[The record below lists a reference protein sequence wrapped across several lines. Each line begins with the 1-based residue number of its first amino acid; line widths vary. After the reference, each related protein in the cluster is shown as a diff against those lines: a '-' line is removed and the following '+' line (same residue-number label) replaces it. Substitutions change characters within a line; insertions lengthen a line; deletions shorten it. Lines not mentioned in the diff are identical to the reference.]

1 MLLEPMKKLSSTIA
15 VLVVLLI
22 TSCAPEAKV
31 GKAYLSME
39 FTDTLP
45 EFLSCWV
52 YDHEGVVSHIN
63 PIDYVDDRTAIL
75 AVDSVVGFADVD
87 VWTFFT
93 HAGVR
98 IVPDDTIHLK
108 FTLSG
113 RQVFDEEFREK
124 YREGESEEYY
134 DVECLN
140 PVKDN
145 DIVNALMTAFCTGHS
160 LRYVIL
166 DDAGVDD
173 SLYTHALPEME
184 QRFADF
190 HAQYD
195 RRLDKKLSLLADI
208 RQAYMLSNMRSNVA
222 REQGIKEDE
231 VPGAEAYYRLIQP
244 DNLAFAKMNLTNE
257 WLEHEA
263 RKAVPDESQPQFAY
277 AMLNL
282 ADSLLTNPA
291 KAEWLDGWSKTKL
304 FGLYP
309 IPFNELPS
317 LWERYC
323 QVAADCPEVLA
334 KWQKK
339 YDQQM
344 ATAPGKPVNDITL
357 QAPDGTEVQLSSL
370 FGKLLYIDV
379 WATWCVPCC
388 SEIPYIEKLAEQFKG
403 NEKVAFVSFSIDKT
417 AEPWLQK
424 LTADRPA
431 WAQYRLTPE
440 REEQFSADWDIQ
452 SIPRFLMI
460 APDGT
465 ICDAKAPRPSNPR
478 IVAYIEECIQ
488 KYSE

>member
-1 MLLEPMKKLSSTIA
+1 MKKIA
-15 VLVVLLI
+15 FFVSVLAVVLLS
-22 TSCAPEAKV
+22 SCQQEAKV
-31 GKAYLSME
+31 GTAYLSLE
-39 FTDTLP
+39 FTDLIDDYLFGWIYDSDGVLSITR
-45 EFLSCWV
+45 EF
-52 YDHEGVVSHIN
+52 ET
-63 PIDYVDDRTAIL
+63 VDEHTALL
-75 AVDSVVGFADVD
+75 AVDSVSGFADVD
-87 VWTFFT
+87 VWTLNT
-93 HAGVR
+93 HVGVR
-98 IVPDDTIHLK
+98 IVPGDTIHVK
-108 FTLSG
+108 FTTAEGKLYPESV
-113 RQVFDEEFREK
+113 RQMYADSNSDLDETI
-124 YREGESEEYY
+124 Y
-134 DVECLN
+134 VTECLN

-145 DIVNALMTAFCTGHS
+145 DIVDAIVQVFNGGDMLRNAVLA
-160 LRYVIL
+160 
-166 DDAGVDD
+166 DAGIDD
-173 SLYTHALPEME
+173 SLYFHALPEYE
-184 QRFADF
+184 QRFADLRTSF
-190 HAQYD
+190 GKRLKGQLASFAD
-195 RRLDKKLSLLADI
+195 LRR
-208 RQAYMLSNMRSNVA
+208 AYMLNDMRITVSK
-222 REQGIKEDE
+222 EQGIAEDD
-231 VPGAEAYYRLIQP
+231 VPGSDWYFQFIQP
-244 DNLAFAKMNLTNE
+244 NNLAHATMNLTND

-263 RKAVPDESQPQFAY
+263 RKVVPDEAQPQFAY
-277 AMLNL
+277 TMLSL

-291 KAEWLDGWSKTKL
+291 KAEWLDRWSQTQL
-304 FGLYP
+304 FGLYSV
-309 IPFNELPS
+309 PFNEIAP
-317 LWERYC
+317 LWKRYG

-339 YDQQM
+339 YDQVM
-344 ATAPGKPVNDITL
+344 ATAPGKPVKDITL

-388 SEIPYIEKLAEQFKG
+388 AEIPYIEKLAEQFKG